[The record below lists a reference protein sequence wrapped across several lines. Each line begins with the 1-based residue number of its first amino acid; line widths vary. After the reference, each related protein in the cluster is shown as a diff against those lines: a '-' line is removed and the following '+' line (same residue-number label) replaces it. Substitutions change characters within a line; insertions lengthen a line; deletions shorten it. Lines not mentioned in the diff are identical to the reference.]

1 MEDFVKEES
10 LNRVFCETKTFMDVV
25 NNNTKMVDKE
35 QGWQADKVQDISG
48 RRHHKGGG
56 WQSCDGGQPFCGC
69 RQGGQKHLGGQQC
82 LGGQL
87 HQDGR
92 QNQGGRQHKAGQQ
105 QQQALVNSNKII
117 LEFIFQNMQYAWD
130 REAEAR
136 GGSCWEILNY
146 IFIKKTVLVVGEDL
160 VYFSLWL
167 LL

>member
-1 MEDFVKEES
+1 MSQGVLRGQGFV
-10 LNRVFCETKTFMDVV
+10 DVV

-92 QNQGGRQHKAGQQ
+92 QNQGGRQHKGGQQ
-105 QQQALVNSNKII
+105 QQQQAPANSNKII
-117 LEFIFQNMQYAWD
+117 LEFIFQSMQYKFMDWEWQTGQQNWGE
-130 REAEAR
+130 RSTTSGHTHHL
-136 GGSCWEILNY
+136 GGGYTDKVRSWRSNDS
-146 IFIKKTVLVVGEDL
+146 KVVD
-160 VYFSLWL
+160 FT
-167 LL
+167 